1 MSSTTSL
8 TNELTG
14 GTGIQTDHGGIGIGD
29 LLVLGLDAVL
39 LIYTAF
45 RSYDFLSTTVPTG
58 FEILG
63 LIGLWGLDIGAV
75 AWSLVWIFGS
85 SSKYQDWI
93 SMAFFLVDL
102 VGVILTSVTDSL
114 MYGDKGSEMTGMLTG
129 ITSVAIPLVVVGNV
143 VAGFIYHMTSPE
155 TKARREK
162 RKAEAAHKE
171 KMIEIS
177 AMERDLQYA
186 ESYLLA
192 KQDSLDKTVLLA
204 EIKKSQDAIE
214 KSTRDSLRDQIGIR
228 NAASNGTGGVS
239 HKVDELKTRLAEIT
253 KKLTEPKADE
263 TPTQQLP
270 VPASASSQ
278 TSPASSSLPQ
288 TDMQTQTKI
297 SDLPQPI
304 AGSEPTY
311 HPISYQPSEKKKDD
325 PAQTT
330 HVPQAS
336 IIPALQIPPAI
347 VKSEL
352 IRFTSR
358 IACSLSGQVI
368 HVGDE
373 LVAKKSADRYDIGK
387 LNAQFAFA
395 NVSEEDFNTLRN
407 GLANLPEPAVVKGN
421 GHSKSDPI

>member
-1 MSSTTSL
+1 
-8 TNELTG
+8 
-14 GTGIQTDHGGIGIGD
+14 
-29 LLVLGLDAVL
+29 
-39 LIYTAF
+39 
-45 RSYDFLSTTVPTG
+45 
-58 FEILG
+58 
-63 LIGLWGLDIGAV
+63 
-75 AWSLVWIFGS
+75 
-85 SSKYQDWI
+85 
-93 SMAFFLVDL
+93 MAFFLVDL
-102 VGVILTSVTDSL
+102 AGVILTSVTDSL
-114 MYGDKGSEMTGMLTG
+114 MYGNKGSAMTEMLTG

-239 HKVDELKTRLAEIT
+239 HKVDELKARLAEIT
-253 KKLTEPKADE
+253 KKLIEPTADE
-263 TPTQQLP
+263 TPAQQQLP
-270 VPASASSQ
+270 VPAPASSQ

-288 TDMQTQTKI
+288 PDMQAQIKHG
-297 SDLPQPI
+297 DLPQPI

-336 IIPALQIPPAI
+336 IIPALQIPPASAN
-347 VKSEL
+347 SEL
-352 IRFTSR
+352 IRFTAR

-368 HVGDE
+368 HIGDE
-373 LVAKKSADRYDIGK
+373 LMAKRSADRYDIGK
-387 LNAQFAFA
+387 PNAPFAFA

-407 GLANLPEPAVVKGN
+407 GLANLPEPVVVKGN
-421 GHSKSDPI
+421 GHSKTDPL

>member
-1 MSSTTSL
+1 MSNTTSL

-239 HKVDELKTRLAEIT
+239 HKVDELKARLAEIT
-253 KKLTEPKADE
+253 KKLIEPKADE
-263 TPTQQLP
+263 TPAQQLP
-270 VPASASSQ
+270 VPDPASAQ
-278 TSPASSSLPQ
+278 TSPVPSN
-288 TDMQTQTKI
+288 
-297 SDLPQPI
+297 LPQPI

-325 PAQTT
+325 PSQPT

-336 IIPALQIPPAI
+336 IIPALQIPPASAN
-347 VKSEL
+347 SEL
-352 IRFTSR
+352 IRFTAR

-368 HVGDE
+368 HIGDE
-373 LVAKKSADRYDIGK
+373 LMAKRSADRYDIGK
-387 LNAQFAFA
+387 PNAPFAFA

-421 GHSKSDPI
+421 GHSKMELDPT

>member
-1 MSSTTSL
+1 MSNTNSL
-8 TNELTG
+8 TDELTG
-14 GTGIQTDHGGIGIGD
+14 RTGIKTDHGHIGIGD
-29 LLVLGLDAVL
+29 LIIISLDAVL

-45 RSYDFLSTTVPTG
+45 RSYDFLTTTVPTG
-58 FEILG
+58 FEILA
-63 LIGLWGLDIGAV
+63 LVGLWGLDIGAV
-75 AWSLVWIFGS
+75 AWSLVWMFGS
-85 SSKYQDWI
+85 SSEYQDWT
-93 SMAFFLVDL
+93 SMTLFFIDL
-102 VGVILTSVTDSL
+102 MGVFLTSVTDSL
-114 MYGDKGSEMTGMLTG
+114 MYGNKGSAITAMLTG
-129 ITSVAIPLVVVGNV
+129 ITSVAIPLVVFGNV

-171 KMIEIS
+171 KMIEIT
-177 AMERDLQYA
+177 AMERDLLYA

-204 EIKKSQDAIE
+204 EIKKSQDAVE

-228 NAASNGTGGVS
+228 NAANNGTGGVS

-253 KKLTEPKADE
+253 KKLIEPKADE
-263 TPTQQLP
+263 APAQQLP
-270 VPASASSQ
+270 VPASVPIQ
-278 TSPASSSLPQ
+278 TPPVPSN
-288 TDMQTQTKI
+288 
-297 SDLPQPI
+297 LPQPI

-325 PAQTT
+325 PSQTT

-352 IRFTSR
+352 IRFTAR

-368 HVGDE
+368 HIGDE
-373 LVAKKSADRYDIGK
+373 LAAKKNADRYDIGK
-387 LNAQFAFA
+387 PNEPFAFA

-407 GLANLPEPAVVKGN
+407 GLSNLPEPVVVKGN
-421 GHSKSDPI
+421 GHSKTDPH

>member
-1 MSSTTSL
+1 MSNTNSL
-8 TNELTG
+8 TDELTG
-14 GTGIQTDHGGIGIGD
+14 RTGIQTDHGGIGIGD

-102 VGVILTSVTDSL
+102 AGVILTSVTDSL
-114 MYGDKGSEMTGMLTG
+114 MYGNKGSAITGMLTG

-177 AMERDLQYA
+177 AMERDLLYA

-204 EIKKSQDAIE
+204 EIKKSQDAVE

-228 NAASNGTGGVS
+228 NAASNGSDGVS
-239 HKVDELKTRLAEIT
+239 NKVDELKARLAEMT
-253 KKLTEPKADE
+253 KKLIEPKADE
-263 TPTQQLP
+263 TPAPQLP
-270 VPASASSQ
+270 VPASVPSQ
-278 TSPASSSLPQ
+278 TPSVSSN
-288 TDMQTQTKI
+288 
-297 SDLPQPI
+297 LPQPI

-325 PAQTT
+325 PSQTT
-330 HVPQAS
+330 NVPQAS
-336 IIPALQIPPAI
+336 IIPALQIPPASAN
-347 VKSEL
+347 SEL
-352 IRFTSR
+352 IRFTAR

-368 HVGDE
+368 NIGDE
-373 LVAKKSADRYDIGK
+373 LMAKKNADRYDIGK
-387 LNAQFAFA
+387 PNAPFAFA
-395 NVSEEDFNTLRN
+395 NVSEEDFNILRD
-407 GLANLPEPAVVKGN
+407 GLLNMPEPAVVKGN
-421 GHSKSDPI
+421 GHSKMELDPI

>member
-1 MSSTTSL
+1 MSNTNSL
-8 TNELTG
+8 TDELTG
-14 GTGIQTDHGGIGIGD
+14 KTGIQTDHGGIGIGD

-102 VGVILTSVTDSL
+102 AGVILTSVTDSL
-114 MYGDKGSEMTGMLTG
+114 MYGNKGSAMTEMLTG
-129 ITSVAIPLVVVGNV
+129 ITSIAIPLVVVGNV

-162 RKAEAAHKE
+162 RKAEATHKE
-171 KMIEIS
+171 KMIEIT
-177 AMERDLQYA
+177 AMERDLLYA

-204 EIKKSQDAIE
+204 EIKKSQDAVE

-228 NAASNGTGGVS
+228 NAASNGSDGVS
-239 HKVDELKTRLAEIT
+239 NKVDELRARLAEMT
-253 KKLTEPKADE
+253 KKLI
-263 TPTQQLP
+263 P
-270 VPASASSQ
+270 VS
-278 TSPASSSLPQ
+278 
-288 TDMQTQTKI
+288 TQTPLVDG
-297 SDLPQPI
+297 DLPQP
-304 AGSEPTY
+304 
-311 HPISYQPSEKKKDD
+311 
-325 PAQTT
+325 QTT
-330 HVPQAS
+330 SVPHAK

-347 VKSEL
+347 VVSEL
-352 IRFTSR
+352 IRFTAR
-358 IACSLSGQVI
+358 IACSLSGQTI
-368 HVGDE
+368 NIGDE
-373 LVAKKSADRYDIGK
+373 LAAKRNADRYDIGK
-387 LNAQFAFA
+387 PNAPFAFA
-395 NVSEEDFNTLRN
+395 NVSEEDFNALRN
-407 GLANLPEPAVVKGN
+407 GLSHLPEPEVVKGN
-421 GHSKSDPI
+421 GHSKMDPI